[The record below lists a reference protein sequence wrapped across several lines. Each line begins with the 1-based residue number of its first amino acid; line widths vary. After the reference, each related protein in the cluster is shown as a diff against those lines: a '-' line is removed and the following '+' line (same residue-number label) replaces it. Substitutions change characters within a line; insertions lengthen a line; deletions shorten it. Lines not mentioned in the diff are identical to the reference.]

1 MGGRGNSLAS
11 HTSYPEAVRLLTV
24 QRGVEVHPPSELVDG
39 EDISGLLIHSG
50 TLDAVDDTAQL
61 LLVRLDLWGRSGA
74 R

>member
-1 MGGRGNSLAS
+1 MRNSLAS
-11 HTSYPEAVRLLTV
+11 SHRSYPEAVRLLTV
-24 QRGVEVHPPSELVDG
+24 QRGIEVHPPSELVDG

-61 LLVRLDLWGRSGA
+61 LFVRLDLWGRSEV